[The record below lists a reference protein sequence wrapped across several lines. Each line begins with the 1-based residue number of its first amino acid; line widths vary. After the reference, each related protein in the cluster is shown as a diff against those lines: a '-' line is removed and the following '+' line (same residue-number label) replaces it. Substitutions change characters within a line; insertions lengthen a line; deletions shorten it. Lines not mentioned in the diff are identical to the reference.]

1 MQDQAHIVEPI
12 AEEFMKILFCKATTI
27 GNQIQYLTQGL
38 NSQYRKEGQEHK
50 LLLDPKLGQGTISG
64 FSFHQGISL
73 LLVDIYLEEEIHV
86 QYQDQAAAP
95 IHFHYCLQ
103 GSVTLQ
109 LGNPTRNYD
118 LDPLMSAISAQQM
131 SAEQTIRFPK
141 ETQIQYALLDLH
153 RSSYLGVG
161 PSLLHDLPPEM
172 RMIFQDQSG
181 RIPFLFKT
189 TYSIPTAHCLKQI
202 LESPYQGLIR
212 QVFIQAKALE
222 LLSLQLKQYEDQ
234 SHSANGIFKLKPH
247 DLDRILL
254 AEQILLE
261 NLQQA
266 PTILELAKRCGINQQ
281 KLKRGFKIVFHK
293 TVNQYLREARLEAS
307 RSLLLQGSFTIKEV
321 AAKVGYVNASHFARR
336 FKERYGMLPKNVLR
350 TENLS

>member
-1 MQDQAHIVEPI
+1 
-12 AEEFMKILFCKATTI
+12 MKILSCKASTI
-27 GNQIQYLTQGL
+27 GHQIRYLAQSL
-38 NSQYRKEGQEHK
+38 ESQYIKEGQEHK
-50 LLLDPKLGQGTISG
+50 LLLDSRLGRGSISG
-64 FSFHQGISL
+64 YNFHQGISL
-73 LLVDIYLEEEIHV
+73 LLVDIYLKEEVHLN
-86 QYQDQAAAP
+86 YQDQQESP
-95 IHFHYCLQ
+95 IHFHYCLK

-109 LGNPTRNYD
+109 LGWPARNYE
-118 LDPLMSAISAQQM
+118 LHTLMSAISAQQ
-131 SAEQTIRFPK
+131 SPVERTIRFPK
-141 ETQIQYALLDLH
+141 ESQIQYALLDLH
-153 RSSYLGVG
+153 GSSYLGVG
-161 PSLLHDLPPEM
+161 PSASHDLPSEI
-172 RMIFQDQSG
+172 RMIFHNQSG
-181 RIPFLFKT
+181 RFPFFFKT

-202 LESPYQGLIR
+202 LESSYQGMIR

-222 LLSLQLKQYEDQ
+222 LLSLQLKQYEEH
-234 SHSANGIFKLKPH
+234 SHSTNGIYKLKPY

-307 RSLLLQGSFTIKEV
+307 RSLLLQGTFSIKEV
-321 AAKVGYVNASHFARR
+321 AAQVGYSNASHFARR
-336 FKERYGMLPKNVLR
+336 FKERYGILPKNVLR

>member
-1 MQDQAHIVEPI
+1 
-12 AEEFMKILFCKATTI
+12 MKILSCKASTI
-27 GNQIQYLTQGL
+27 GDQIQYLAQSL

-50 LLLDPKLGQGTISG
+50 LFLNPKFGQGTISG

-73 LLVDIYLEEEIHV
+73 LLVDINLVEEVHLN
-86 QYQDQAAAP
+86 YQDQPESP

-103 GSVTLQ
+103 GSLSLQ
-109 LGNPTRNYD
+109 LGNPARNYD
-118 LDPLMSAISAQQM
+118 LPTLMSAISAQQM
-131 SAEQTIRFPK
+131 PAERTICFPK
-141 ETQIQYALLDLH
+141 ETQIQYALLYLH
-153 RSSYLGVG
+153 RSSYFGVG
-161 PSLLHDLPPEM
+161 HSRLHELPPNM

-189 TYSIPTAHCLKQI
+189 NYSIPTAHCLKQI
-202 LESPYQGLIR
+202 LESPYEGLIR
-212 QVFIQAKALE
+212 QVFVQAKALE
-222 LLSLQLKQYEDQ
+222 LLSLQLNLYEEQ
-234 SHSANGIFKLKPH
+234 SHSSNGIFMLKPY

-307 RSLLLQGSFTIKEV
+307 RSLLLQGSFSIKEV
-321 AAKVGYVNASHFARR
+321 AAQVGYVNASHFARR